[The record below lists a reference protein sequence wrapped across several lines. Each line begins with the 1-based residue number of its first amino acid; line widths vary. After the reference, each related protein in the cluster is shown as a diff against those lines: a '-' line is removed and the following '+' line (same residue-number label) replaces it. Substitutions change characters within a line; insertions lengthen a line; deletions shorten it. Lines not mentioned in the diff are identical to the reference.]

1 MVMENNHERW
11 TEILQTYY
19 NTRFKEIQGGVLLQ
33 VADIIEKQNTRINK
47 YGMSDKRYDRAI
59 NDILSTFFTRTFQN
73 MMPLVLE
80 VLEKMKTIYG
90 KEKETICVSYGPVD
104 LFKFI
109 NEIYD
114 LSFACVN
121 KFV

>member
-1 MVMENNHERW
+1 
-11 TEILQTYY
+11 
-19 NTRFKEIQGGVLLQ
+19 
-33 VADIIEKQNTRINK
+33 
-47 YGMSDKRYDRAI
+47 
-59 NDILSTFFTRTFQN
+59 

-121 KFV
+121 KFVQKGVLGLIFK